1 MKKKEKLYIFKI
13 KKGAATKNAAFLYVK
28 STFTFCF
35 VRGTIYA
42 YKSEVLVYLHVNF
55 YYSLRQQGCPY
66 TYTIFLS

>member
-1 MKKKEKLYIFKI
+1 MINKR
-13 KKGAATKNAAFLYVK
+13 AATKNAAFLYVK

-35 VRGTIYA
+35 VMWYYIGIQE
-42 YKSEVLVYLHVNF
+42 EVLVYLHVTF